1 MKRLVDSWVAAEK
14 ERYGNNLTAALQ
26 LLNDTLDTT
35 TMHSRVSEWRRGRY
49 KPSQGAISFML
60 YRTLPW
66 ALERSEIANSATQFQ
81 QLEDL
86 LWESIEEEGQRSV
99 ELL

>member
-1 MKRLVDSWVAAEK
+1 MRRLVESWIAAEK
-14 ERYGNNLTAALQ
+14 ERYGNNLTAALK
-26 LLNDTLDTT
+26 LLNDTLETT
-35 TMHSRVSEWRRGRY
+35 TTHSRVSEWRRGRY
-49 KPSQGAISFML
+49 KPSQGAISLML

-66 ALERSEIANSATQFQ
+66 ALNRSEIASTAAQIQ

-86 LWESIEEEGQRSV
+86 FWEPIEEDGQRSV